1 MRLYMYTQS
10 QQRREKRHKP
20 RAAFALLL
28 CCFYRLGLLRRT
40 NVRSNCCFILRNC
53 LSGYNIGR
61 VITRTSLS
69 FVNTKMSYCLGTQIS
84 WQMRYILS
92 WLRKWKKMMETSD
105 PPFDKM
111 SSTTVRVF
119 CKTALFP
126 KAILKKK
133 ARLERGRNNS
143 KHTIFFI
150 NAHFIHL

>member
-1 MRLYMYTQS
+1 MIMSYVIVHVLVQL
-10 QQRREKRHKP
+10 QRWEKRHKP

-28 CCFYRLGLLRRT
+28 LPFGPACLAGRT

-92 WLRKWKKMMETSD
+92 WLGKWKKMMETSD
-105 PPFDKM
+105 QRLDKNAPHIYIDLP
-111 SSTTVRVF
+111 TRGYRLCCTVV
-119 CKTALFP
+119 KLG
-126 KAILKKK
+126 LM
-133 ARLERGRNNS
+133 LLGRCW
-143 KHTIFFI
+143 
-150 NAHFIHL
+150 